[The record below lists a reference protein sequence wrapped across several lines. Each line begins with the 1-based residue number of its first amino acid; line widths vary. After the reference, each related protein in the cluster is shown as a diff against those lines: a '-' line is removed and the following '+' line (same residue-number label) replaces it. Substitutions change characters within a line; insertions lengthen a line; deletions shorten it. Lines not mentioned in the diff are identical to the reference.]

1 MDINIKKIVTN
12 LVQKISGDNNLIEKF
27 KKDPIGTVKGL
38 LGSID
43 LNNEQL
49 SGIVEAVKAK
59 LNLDSVAGIVGGLF
73 GGKKG

>member
-1 MDINIKKIVTN
+1 MDIKEIVTE
-12 LVQKISGDNNLIEKF
+12 LVQKITGDNDLVAKF

-38 LGSID
+38 LGSVD

-59 LNLDSVAGIVGGLF
+59 LNLDSVSDLVGGLF
-73 GGKKG
+73 GKKD